1 MSILSAMIKSQVKK
15 RGLIGLLIK
24 VGDTVVKITKDKKDD
39 EIWLK
44 IKQFINEVR

>member
-24 VGDTVVKITKDKKDD
+24 VGDTVVKI
-39 EIWLK
+39 WLK

>member
-1 MSILSAMIKSQVKK
+1 MIKSQVKK